1 MSELAN
7 QANTQSSNKFSPEM
21 FRAFESLFEFYDASG
36 VDIVLADSPQD
47 RLVETVRMQT
57 FAPKR
62 VGQDL
67 TLAKSKS
74 VLTKPAK
81 TKAKID
87 SEPVIHHE
95 EQVKQVTKI
104 ANEADTIEKLTAEL
118 RKVQIGDKNAMAGSP
133 TFLFGAGDPNSKIML
148 IGDCPDREDAESN
161 QFFTNKTGLLLDAML
176 ESIGLTRNDV
186 FLSNFIPRQVLPAVI
201 PQRRLE
207 VCEPFIKKLIELVNP
222 EFLITFGSEVTKYL
236 LGDESGIAKLNG
248 EFRNYRID
256 DRKIPSLILMHPKY
270 LIHAPAGKRNAWRG
284 LLKLQEAL
292 ELQKK

>member
-1 MSELAN
+1 MSELAH
-7 QANTQSSNKFSPEM
+7 QVKSQPSDKFSPEM
-21 FRAFESLFEFYDASG
+21 FRAFEALFEFYDASG
-36 VDIVLADSPQD
+36 VDIILADSPQD
-47 RLVETVRMQT
+47 RLAETIRMQT
-57 FAPKR
+57 FAPKA
-62 VGQDL
+62 VEHSS
-67 TLAKSKS
+67 TLAKSKPELS
-74 VLTKPAK
+74 KPTK
-81 TKAKID
+81 TKANID
-87 SEPVIHHE
+87 SEQVIHHE

-104 ANEADTIEKLTAEL
+104 ANEADSIEKLTIEL
-118 RKVQIGDKNAMAGSP
+118 RKVQIGDQNAMALSP
-133 TFLFGAGDPNSKIML
+133 TFLFGTGDPNSKIML
-148 IGDCPDREDAESN
+148 IGDCPDREDAETN
-161 QFFTNKTGLLLDAML
+161 QFFSNKTGLLLDAML
-176 ESIGLTRNDV
+176 ESIGLTRKDV

-248 EFRNYRID
+248 EFRNYQLG
-256 DRKIPSLILMHPKY
+256 DRKIPSLILMHPKN